1 MVKLYE
7 TGAYLLNG
15 SELVPDDGQAQ
26 AVLASKGVQ
35 TVQRGCIEKH
45 NGIWNT
51 RSTQYFGQYGT
62 A

>member
-35 TVQRGCIEKH
+35 TSKEDASKTQWHMESSKH
-45 NGIWNT
+45 TILRAIWN
-51 RSTQYFGQYGT
+51 S
-62 A
+62 

>member
-26 AVLASKGVQ
+26 ACKCIQCIRTGKPDAKYG
-35 TVQRGCIEKH
+35 RGH
-45 NGIWNT
+45 SD
-51 RSTQYFGQYGT
+51 R
-62 A
+62 

>member
-35 TVQRGCIEKH
+35 TSKELSLIHISEP
-45 NGIWNT
+45 T
-51 RSTQYFGQYGT
+51 RP
-62 A
+62 